1 MQVGSPDTET
11 WQPET
16 NFGGEGG
23 LGLPPT
29 AWVDATN
36 TDLGLWKEKI
46 QGLVRGLISQS
57 NPKMGG
63 FRIAV
68 RAQLHENHNWVN
80 LLDVVEE
87 QVNALLDYAQGLEV
101 NRGALLEAKLS
112 RTERVEADQ
121 WSKLFCSKE

>member
-1 MQVGSPDTET
+1 MGSPDTEA

-16 NFGGEGG
+16 NFDGKGG

-36 TDLGLWKEKI
+36 RDLGLC
-46 QGLVRGLISQS
+46 
-57 NPKMGG
+57 G
-63 FRIAV
+63 FRIEV
-68 RAQLHENHNWVN
+68 RVQLHENPNWVN

-101 NRGALLEAKLS
+101 NRGALLEARLS

-121 WSKLFCSKE
+121 WSKLFF

>member
-1 MQVGSPDTET
+1 MAKE
-11 WQPET
+11 
-16 NFGGEGG
+16 
-23 LGLPPT
+23 
-29 AWVDATN
+29 AYARVDATN
-36 TDLGLWKEKI
+36 RDLGLWKEKI

-63 FRIAV
+63 FRIEV
-68 RAQLHENHNWVN
+68 RVQLHENPNWVN

-101 NRGALLEAKLS
+101 NRGALLEARLS
-112 RTERVEADQ
+112 RTEKVEADQ